1 MKTFN
6 WRAIAFPRFPRFTT
20 SIIVSDCK
28 LSNRWRKRDG
38 GKADGQVSRREGKE
52 DAREEKFRAAKVR
65 EMGEQAREKEKLRNR
80 ARSKIK
86 EFAAKRRAP
95 LSRKHSRYL
104 SNRSL
109 MKPVRADPQRN

>member
-38 GKADGQVSRREGKE
+38 GKADGQVSRRDGKE

-65 EMGEQAREKEKLRNR
+65 EMGEQAREREKLRSVENQGIR
-80 ARSKIK
+80 RQETRSFIPQTL
-86 EFAAKRRAP
+86 EI
-95 LSRKHSRYL
+95 
-104 SNRSL
+104 SL
-109 MKPVRADPQRN
+109 